1 MIGVIGCFVY
11 SIYKITIKIIEEKT
25 IMPTIKKVTIEPGC
39 ITCGA
44 CEFIAPEVFEVTDI
58 SHVKEQVA
66 LQEHEA
72 SIQAAA
78 QACPVQVI
86 RYDY

>member
-1 MIGVIGCFVY
+1 M
-11 SIYKITIKIIEEKT
+11 E
-25 IMPTIKKVTIEPGC
+25 KKVSINPGC

-58 SHVKEQVA
+58 CHIRPEADVVA
-66 LQEHEA
+66 HEE
-72 SIQAAA
+72 SIRCAI

-86 RYDY
+86 QCD